1 MTYTD
6 IKGATELINK
16 FKENFDTME
25 SSIVELENR
34 KQELEKQFGTSTNR
48 FKLSNIEKSTKA
60 KQELNLIN
68 QYLKEAEQRKEELT
82 SEANSTLVKEAKSI
96 LTKHVN
102 EVRGNHNDLNRK
114 IVECLYEARTL
125 QKEMDIE
132 EAKEREK
139 VNSFIA
145 DLTPFFS
152 DEEAYRKK
160 AWGKNQVQ
168 DINEVIARKTIF
180 VQFSEPVYYVKGLT
194 RPYTMARSDTGL
206 RFEENSEQRFNEYF
220 GVEKKS

>member
-25 SSIVELENR
+25 NSIVELENR
-34 KQELEKQFGTSTNR
+34 KQELEKQLGTSTNR
-48 FKLSNIEKSTKA
+48 FKLSNIEKSTKT

-132 EAKEREK
+132 EAKERK
-139 VNSFIA
+139 KINSFIA
-145 DLTPFFS
+145 DLTPFFN
-152 DEEAYRKK
+152 DEEAYRKT
-160 AWGKNQVQ
+160 AWGKTQVQ
-168 DINEVIARKTIF
+168 DINEVIARKTVF
-180 VQFSEPVYYVKGLT
+180 AQVSEPVYYVKGLT

-206 RFEENSEQRFNEYF
+206 RFEVNSEQRFNEYF